1 MLILH
6 IFIFDLL
13 ETLRQRIRIT
23 KMESS
28 FAHIKNMDINRVTL
42 RFTNEKREQDFQNY
56 YYENSHIASRVS
68 FLLTAI
74 LYSLFGYL
82 DYITSTE
89 YLNTF
94 WTIRYLIVLPILLSV
109 YVSTYFRRMKH
120 YWQPLLFFSYVVA
133 ATGISYM
140 IVILPKDFTYS
151 SGLLLIFFAG
161 YIFIK
166 LRFFWA
172 SVAGWLSL
180 LIYNLMVIK
189 FGDFNNT
196 DIIINNLFFVS
207 ANVIGMF
214 AAYNAEVFDRRNYFL
229 LEQVETKNKDI
240 AEINK
245 NLEKKVEKRTALL
258 NHRNEELHEEIA
270 RRITIEQELITAKEK
285 AEQSDKLKS
294 AFLANMSHE
303 IRTPM
308 NGIIGFANLL
318 READDDDELNE
329 FIDIIIKNGDHL
341 LRLIND
347 IIDLSKIEAGI
358 LKINKQVFN
367 LNELTDELYK
377 TFLMNPNVIERN
389 LQLKVIN
396 GMEDKESMIIAD
408 RTRLNQILINV
419 INNACKYTDKG
430 SIEIGYSFKGD
441 QLHFYVKD
449 TGIGIS
455 EDQQEHLFERFM
467 QVTLN
472 NTPKREGT
480 GLGLAITKTY
490 LKMLGGNI
498 QVRST
503 LNVGSTFSFYLPIEF
518 EKEDQNEL

>member
-1 MLILH
+1 
-6 IFIFDLL
+6 
-13 ETLRQRIRIT
+13 
-23 KMESS
+23 MESS

-42 RFTNEKREQDFQNY
+42 RFTNQGREQEFQDY

-82 DYITSTE
+82 DYITTTE
-89 YLNTF
+89 YLDAF
-94 WTIRYLIVLPILLSV
+94 WTIRYFIVLPILLAV
-109 YVSTYFRRMKH
+109 YISTFIRKLKN
-120 YWQPLLFFSYVVA
+120 YWQPLMFFSYLVA
-133 ATGISYM
+133 ATGISIM
-140 IVILPKDFTYS
+140 IVVLPEDFIYS
-151 SGLLLIFFAG
+151 NGLLLIFFAG
-161 YIFIK
+161 YVFIK

-172 SVAGWLSL
+172 SVAGWISL
-180 LIYNLMVIK
+180 IIYNLLALN
-189 FGDFNNT
+189 FGNIELT
-196 DIIINNLFFVS
+196 ALIINNFFFVG
-207 ANVIGMF
+207 ANMIGMF
-214 AAYNAEVFDRRNYFL
+214 AAYNAEVFDRRNFFL
-229 LEQVETKNKDI
+229 LEQVEAKNKDI

-245 NLEKKVEKRTALL
+245 GLERKVEKRTALL
-258 NHRNEELHEEIA
+258 NRRNEELHEEIA
-270 RRITIEQELITAKEK
+270 RRIVIEQELVLAKEK

-318 READDDDELNE
+318 REAENEEELNE
-329 FIDIIIKNGDHL
+329 FIEIIIKNGDHL
-341 LRLIND
+341 LNLIND

-358 LKINKQVFN
+358 LKVNKYPFN
-367 LNELTDELYK
+367 LNELTNELYK
-377 TFLMNPNVIERN
+377 TFLMNPNVQERN
-389 LQLKVIN
+389 LSIKMVN
-396 GMEDKESMIIAD
+396 GLSDEQSTIITD
-408 RTRLNQILINV
+408 RTRLNQILINI
-419 INNACKYTDKG
+419 INNACKYTDRG
-430 SIEIGYSFKGD
+430 SIEIGYSIKGD

-455 EDQQEHLFERFM
+455 EEQQEHLFERFM

-490 LKMLGGNI
+490 LKMMGGNI

-503 LNVGSTFSFYLPIEF
+503 PNVGSTFSFYLPIEF
-518 EKEDQNEL
+518 VKEDENGI

>member
-1 MLILH
+1 
-6 IFIFDLL
+6 
-13 ETLRQRIRIT
+13 
-23 KMESS
+23 
-28 FAHIKNMDINRVTL
+28 MDINRVTL
-42 RFTNEKREQDFQNY
+42 KFANEKREQDFQNY
-56 YYENSHIASRVS
+56 YYENSHVASRIS
-68 FLLTAI
+68 FLLTAL
-74 LYSLFGYL
+74 LYSLFGYV
-82 DYITSTE
+82 DYITTSE
-89 YLNTF
+89 YLETF
-94 WTIRYLIVLPILLSV
+94 WFIRYVLVLPILLIV
-109 YVSTYFRRMKH
+109 FFSTYSKKLKAL
-120 YWQPLLFFSYVVA
+120 WQPFMFFSYIVA
-133 ATGISYM
+133 ASGISYM
-140 IVILPKDFTYS
+140 IAILPEDFIYS
-151 SGLLLIFFAG
+151 NGLLLIFFAG

-180 LIYNLMVIK
+180 LTYNFMAFK
-189 FGDFNNT
+189 FGNIEVT
-196 DIIINNLFFVS
+196 DIIINNFFFVS

-229 LEQVETKNKDI
+229 LEQVDAKNNDI

-245 NLEKKVEKRTALL
+245 GLEKKVEKRTELL
-258 NHRNEELHEEIA
+258 NHRNEELHKEIA
-270 RRITIEQELITAKEK
+270 RRISIEQELIIAKEK

-318 READDDDELNE
+318 READDEEELNE

-358 LKINKQVFN
+358 LKINKQAFN

-377 TFLMNPNVIERN
+377 TFLMNPNVVERN
-389 LQLKVIN
+389 LQLKIVN
-396 GMEDKESMIIAD
+396 GMDDKESMIVAD

-419 INNACKYTDKG
+419 VNNACKYTDKG
-430 SIEIGYSFKGD
+430 SIEIGYTLKSD
-441 QLHFYVKD
+441 QLHIYVKD

-503 LNVGSTFSFYLPIEF
+503 LNVGSTFSFYIPIEF
-518 EKEDQNEL
+518 EKEPQDEV